1 MSSWDL
7 VFDIESNNLLN
18 QETIDYTKI
27 PYRLKDTFKMHCIVV
42 DLLVGDKTYVY
53 AFYDGETILLDGR
66 KYETEVEGNVYV
78 LENYEPQTYIHKQLD
93 EFPLFVEAM
102 PEGSR
107 VTGHNIIN
115 FDLLAL
121 KLYFGMSYE
130 VEKGKDIN
138 EALGDDTWCGKKVV
152 FDDTLIRSK
161 TLNPDRFGGHSLDV
175 LAQKGSVQKFVFRKH
190 LPRDQRFLHFAPD
203 MLYYNIFDTKSNREV
218 AKLLDKEQQAFGWN
232 DKWNKA
238 IKLEKAVSELIT
250 RQEHRGFH
258 FDVKLAQEN
267 LAELDQKMEE
277 RRERIEAI
285 LPPKPATK
293 TYLKDFIP
301 PATQFLK
308 SGKPNS
314 HITRFVEKH
323 GGNLS
328 ESNGEWAANILG
340 KEYKLP
346 IAQEPICDSLVPS
359 SVGDTTHIKDWL
371 VGLGWKPLEYK
382 EKDITV
388 DTKKVKLNKERQA
401 AAIERYIAQTLEV
414 SFRQDRCEHL
424 LGLGEIT
431 TKSSESYVRNKMLN
445 AFNKRLER
453 GMGIKV
459 LTNPSFTVGQE
470 KEMCPNLLK
479 FAEENKEYACILD
492 IVEYLTYR
500 HRRNSILGG
509 GVSFE
514 DFEEDDEQTAKG
526 FLGNVREDGRIP
538 TPADTCGAATSRFKH
553 RLVANIPRTT
563 SLFGENMRAMF
574 GVDDTCFQV
583 GYDFDSLEAR
593 QEAAFCWPY
602 EHGSEKEYC
611 NSLLQDKPNDVH
623 CYDET
628 TEILTPQGWL
638 RFGDLGKEDTVA
650 QWEDG
655 VLTFVQ
661 PQEIVWQEYTGT
673 MVQIKNSKTDQ
684 LLTPNHR
691 VLRRGGHKKNRW
703 MICRADELALKS
715 NQHAI
720 KVSGKYDG
728 FAERSYEWYELIVA
742 TQADGYLAK
751 DCSSITFSFTKLRKR
766 SRLLELLEA
775 TGIQYSLREHER
787 KGRIEYSIRL
797 SSGEGTT
804 WIRQQLGGNKVLPDM
819 VGLPINYKERL
830 ISSIG
835 VWDGTVRSNG
845 DIVLDTT
852 CKQTRD
858 SVTLLAITSGYKTSN
873 NSYVKVTTF
882 GTVEVHRTYISRN
895 SDCSIFTRK
904 DISEVHYSGMIG
916 CVAVPSGLVLV
927 RRNGCVFVS
936 GNTKMSE
943 KISQIIGADFGRAP
957 AKSVK
962 YGATYGAQGAK
973 IAKTIGCDVATGNLI
988 FEGFWEAAAP
998 LKKLKDALQVE
1009 WGKFEKKRI
1018 VGIDGR
1024 LVPTRSAH
1032 AILNSKF
1039 QSGGVICAKLAM
1051 VIHDR
1056 SLREEGLLLD
1066 FFSDA
1071 IGEEDFCQQLIAYH
1085 K

>member
-1 MSSWDL
+1 MKSWDL

-18 QETIDYTKI
+18 QETIDYTTV
-27 PYRLKDTFKMHCIVV
+27 PYKLKDTFKMHCIVA
-42 DLLVGDKTYVY
+42 DLLVSGKKYIY
-53 AFYDGETILLDGR
+53 AFYDGETIILDGR
-66 KYETEVEGNVYV
+66 LHVNEVDGETYT
-78 LENYEPQTYIHKQLD
+78 LEDYEPQEYIHKQLN
-93 EFPLFVEAM
+93 EFPLFIQAM
-102 PEGSR
+102 PEDSR
-107 VTGHNIIN
+107 VVGHNIIN

-121 KLYFGMSYE
+121 KLYFGMRYE
-130 VEKGKDIN
+130 VEKGSDIN
-138 EALGDDTWCGKKVV
+138 EPLGDDTWCGKKVV
-152 FDDTLIRSK
+152 FDDTMIRSK

-190 LPRDQRFLHFAPD
+190 IPKDKRFLHFAAD

-218 AKLLDKEQQAFGWN
+218 AKLLDKEQEAYGWGS
-232 DKWNKA
+232 KWDRA
-238 IKLEKAVSELIT
+238 IKLEKATVELIT
-250 RQEHRGFH
+250 RQEHRGFK
-258 FDVKLAQEN
+258 FDIA
-267 LAELDQKMEE
+267 LAEQNLIELDAMMEE
-277 RRERIEAI
+277 RRARIEDI
-285 LPPKPATK
+285 LPPKLATK

-314 HITRFVEKH
+314 HITRFVDKH
-323 GGNLS
+323 SGVLEERDSG
-328 ESNGEWAANILG
+328 WYAVVLG
-340 KEYKLP
+340 KEYGLP
-346 IAQEPICDSLVPS
+346 IPQEPICDKYVPS

-424 LGLGEIT
+424 LGIGEIT
-431 TKSSESYVRNKMLN
+431 AKSSESYVRNKMLS

-453 GMGIKV
+453 GMGVKV

-602 EHGSEKEYC
+602 EHGDEKGYC
-611 NSLLQDKPNDVH
+611 NSLLQDKPFDVH
-623 CYDET
+623 
-628 TEILTPQGWL
+628 
-638 RFGDLGKEDTVA
+638 
-650 QWEDG
+650 
-655 VLTFVQ
+655 
-661 PQEIVWQEYTGT
+661 
-673 MVQIKNSKTDQ
+673 
-684 LLTPNHR
+684 
-691 VLRRGGHKKNRW
+691 
-703 MICRADELALKS
+703 
-715 NQHAI
+715 
-720 KVSGKYDG
+720 
-728 FAERSYEWYELIVA
+728 
-742 TQADGYLAK
+742 
-751 DCSSITFSFTKLRKR
+751 
-766 SRLLELLEA
+766 SRMA
-775 TGIQYSLREHER
+775 
-787 KGRIEYSIRL
+787 
-797 SSGEGTT
+797 
-804 WIRQQLGGNKVLPDM
+804 
-819 VGLPINYKERL
+819 
-830 ISSIG
+830 
-835 VWDGTVRSNG
+835 
-845 DIVLDTT
+845 
-852 CKQTRD
+852 
-858 SVTLLAITSGYKTSN
+858 
-873 NSYVKVTTF
+873 
-882 GTVEVHRTYISRN
+882 
-895 SDCSIFTRK
+895 
-904 DISEVHYSGMIG
+904 
-916 CVAVPSGLVLV
+916 
-927 RRNGCVFVS
+927 
-936 GNTKMSE
+936 E
-943 KISQIIGADFGRAP
+943 KISQIIGIDFGRAP

-988 FEGFWEAAAP
+988 FDGFWEAAAP
-998 LKKLKDALQVE
+998 LKKLKDALQIE
-1009 WGKFEKKRI
+1009 WGKFDKKRI
-1018 VGIDGR
+1018 IGIDGR

-1056 SLREEGLLLD
+1056 SLRKEGLLLD
-1066 FFSDA
+1066 FFSDS
-1071 IGEEDFCQQLIAYH
+1071 IGDGDFCQQLVAYH
-1085 K
+1085 DEAQLEVNKSSVQFKMFKEKKEAEAFKEQQESGYSGKIWSDIKESPKGGWYLAYCRAGELAAEAVKASGRAYGMVIDLTAGYMVERSWAGCH